1 MHFSSYVIPIKCHHI
16 RHQTAISWVLKYCLV
31 MFENYTI
38 AKRNVLILLRF
49 VYAFSLEFFTTL
61 LFALYDLGPQAIRH
75 LVIFSLTIQLFNR
88 LYLGIVMC
96 FITSKY
102 YIKNIGFGSY
112 FMILKLPYTKI
123 ACTRYITLLIPIKL
137 SYNYFKINN
146 LGRVSH
152 YVSEN
157 WQED

>member
-1 MHFSSYVIPIKCHHI
+1 
-16 RHQTAISWVLKYCLV
+16 

-61 LFALYDLGPQAIRH
+61 LLHYLYDLGPQAIRH

-96 FITSKY
+96 FINSEY
-102 YIKNIGFGSY
+102 YVSINIGFGSY
-112 FMILKLPYTKI
+112 FMILKLP
-123 ACTRYITLLIPIKL
+123 
-137 SYNYFKINN
+137 
-146 LGRVSH
+146 
-152 YVSEN
+152 
-157 WQED
+157 

>member
-61 LFALYDLGPQAIRH
+61 LFALLYDLGPQAIRH

-96 FITSKY
+96 FITSEY
-102 YIKNIGFGSY
+102 YISISNGFGSY
-112 FMILKLPYTKI
+112 FIILKLPYTKI
-123 ACTRYITLLIPIKL
+123 ACTR
-137 SYNYFKINN
+137 
-146 LGRVSH
+146 
-152 YVSEN
+152 
-157 WQED
+157 

>member
-1 MHFSSYVIPIKCHHI
+1 
-16 RHQTAISWVLKYCLV
+16 

-96 FITSKY
+96 FITSEY
-102 YIKNIGFGSY
+102 YISISNGFGSY
-112 FMILKLPYTKI
+112 FIILKLP
-123 ACTRYITLLIPIKL
+123 
-137 SYNYFKINN
+137 
-146 LGRVSH
+146 
-152 YVSEN
+152 
-157 WQED
+157 

>member
-75 LVIFSLTIQLFNR
+75 LIIFSLTIQLFNR

-96 FITSKY
+96 FITSESEY
-102 YIKNIGFGSY
+102 YISTHWFGSRRIIVQIVTY
-112 FMILKLPYTKI
+112 RGRGNMWACFFAKL
-123 ACTRYITLLIPIKL
+123 
-137 SYNYFKINN
+137 
-146 LGRVSH
+146 
-152 YVSEN
+152 
-157 WQED
+157 